1 MFLMTGIAIGGG
13 AAGAAALL
21 YKFFSSEKS
30 EEELNFEI
38 TKISQTINRVV
49 RNAGSWYIHSQ
60 VLQGFTQ
67 LGEVLGASVGPGG
80 DQQDFNIKIVDDQ
93 TSFKYGLN
101 MRRVVHNND
110 FLHASF
116 DDLDQR
122 KRYWIDLSLGLE
134 AGGFYKRFLFEGQL
148 TYVYSLNYQW
158 EWRSSVYEI
167 MCS

>member
-1 MFLMTGIAIGGG
+1 
-13 AAGAAALL
+13 
-21 YKFFSSEKS
+21 
-30 EEELNFEI
+30 
-38 TKISQTINRVV
+38 
-49 RNAGSWYIHSQ
+49 
-60 VLQGFTQ
+60 
-67 LGEVLGASVGPGG
+67 
-80 DQQDFNIKIVDDQ
+80 
-93 TSFKYGLN
+93 SFKYGLN

-158 EWRSSVYEI
+158 ELLNDSKSPLTQGNNQTNVFLGIKTAYQF
-167 MCS
+167 